1 MEFGLSHKKFNAKRR
16 GSLVS
21 TITGV
26 LEHLSSL
33 YANIG
38 ETREKDG
45 TWSLRESTSTC
56 PTCNG
61 TGIVIGDIDPSR
73 MVATE
78 LSLKK
83 GAVLLWAG
91 TNCGPVVK
99 IRELAKMIGI
109 NFERPLAEQDKQF
122 TDILLYGYDK
132 EPVTYVHKKKE
143 HRNYYRGCVFDLKYM
158 RDAGTTSKGNLWAIK
173 LFSRH
178 DKCSNCTESFLE
190 QERLVMGNSLADML
204 RMQISESLLLVQ
216 KLCNYL
222 DKQELDN
229 YCELINDIELRLSY
243 LNNIGLKSLS
253 AFDVRVLVNPKIG

>member
-1 MEFGLSHKKFNAKRR
+1 MEFVLSHKKFNAKR

-26 LEHLSSL
+26 LEHLSAL

-38 ETREKDG
+38 EAKEKDG
-45 TWSLRESTSTC
+45 TWSLLESTPTC

-61 TGIVIGDIDPSR
+61 IGTVIGDIDPSR

-109 NFERPLAEQDKQF
+109 NFERPLAEQDKRF

-143 HRNYYRGCVFDLKYM
+143 LRNYYRGCVFDLKYM

-178 DKCSNCTESFLE
+178 DKCPNCTECLLE
-190 QERLVMGNSLADML
+190 QERLVMGNSLSDVL
-204 RMQISESLLLVQ
+204 RMPISESLLFLQ
-216 KLCNYL
+216 KLRNCL
-222 DKQELDN
+222 DKQVLDN
-229 YCELINDIELRLSY
+229 YCELINDLELRLSY
-243 LNNIGLKSLS
+243 LNKIGLKSLS
-253 AFDVRVLVNPKIG
+253 AFDVRDLVNPKIG

>member
-1 MEFGLSHKKFNAKRR
+1 MEFGLSHNKFNAKKQ

-38 ETREKDG
+38 EAREKNG
-45 TWSLRESTSTC
+45 TWSLHESTPTC

-61 TGIVIGDIDPSR
+61 TGTVIGDIDPSR

-91 TNCGPVVK
+91 TNCGPVAK
-99 IRELAKMIGI
+99 IKELAKMIGI
-109 NFERPLAEQDKQF
+109 DFERPLAEQDMKF

-132 EPVTYVHKKKE
+132 GPVTYVHKKEVRK
-143 HRNYYRGCVFDLKYM
+143 NYYHGCVSDLKYM
-158 RDAGTTSKGNLWAIK
+158 RDAGTTSKGNLKAIK

-178 DKCSNCTESFLE
+178 DKCLDCSERLLE
-190 QERLVMGNSLADML
+190 IERLVMGNSLSDVM
-204 RMQISESLLLVQ
+204 RMPVSESLLFLQ
-216 KLCNYL
+216 KLRNGL
-222 DKQELDN
+222 DKQVLDT
-229 YCELINDIELRLSY
+229 YCELINDLELRLLY
-243 LNNIGLKSLS
+243 LSKIGLKSLS
-253 AFDVRVLVNPKIG
+253 AFDGRDLVNPKTG